1 MPAAPSERHL
11 AALRDENL
19 LARLDRA
26 PMTRTVWGIVGLLM
40 LAWLVEAFDIGII
53 GPALPMLRKAWHL
66 SPADMGLLGSSG
78 TLGIVFGLLP
88 AGRLADLYGRKR
100 ILALGV
106 AFFAVFTMA
115 SMLATTVTQLAIMR
129 FLAGFGEGGVFPVP
143 YLLISEFVN
152 KKRRGEAVGW
162 ANFVLTGSYM
172 IPTLTAIAVV
182 RNFPP
187 ETGWRALFLLGGLP
201 LVLVPIIARYLPE
214 SPRFLLKRGRFA
226 EVRAVVERIEN
237 EAGLPHDPN
246 LTNRAALEVLE
257 ATAERRAGIATLFEP
272 VYLKRAF
279 VAYCALGAPFVIFYL
294 MTIYGVTIFHQM
306 GATPTNSLL
315 YIAGLQFVSGFGTLA
330 GATIGDRIG
339 RRPTHIAFMLI
350 TAVCLALLGQQLA
363 TPMLV
368 IAALLAWFLGLGGFA
383 VPKLYMAE
391 QFPTRLRGTGA
402 ATGEVITRF
411 LLGVVMIRYIP
422 GLLATYK
429 PATLFLILAALM
441 ALLVMPLLFLGN
453 ETAGRSVEETGTDLA
468 ALQHELHSEPAGTT
482 D

>member
-1 MPAAPSERHL
+1 MPAATMSARHQSL
-11 AALRDENL
+11 MRDENL

-26 PMTRTVWGIVGLLM
+26 PMTGTIWTIVGLLM

-53 GPALPMLRKAWHL
+53 GPALPMLKKAWHL
-66 SPADMGLLGSSG
+66 TPADMGFLGSSG
-78 TLGIVFGLLP
+78 TFGIVVGLLP

-100 ILALGV
+100 ILALGIAV
-106 AFFAVFTMA
+106 FAVFTMA
-115 SMLATTVTQLAIMR
+115 SVLATTVNQLAVMR
-129 FLAGFGEGGVFPVP
+129 FIAGFGEGGVFPVP

-182 RNFPP
+182 RNFSPDV
-187 ETGWRALFLLGGLP
+187 GWRVLFLLGGLP
-201 LVLVPIIARYLPE
+201 LLMVPVLLRYLPE
-214 SPRFLLKRGRFA
+214 SPRFLLKNQRFD
-226 EVRAVVERIEN
+226 EVRAMVERIED
-237 EAGLPHDPN
+237 EADLPHDAS
-246 LTNRAALEVLE
+246 LTNEAALEVLE
-257 ATAERRAGIATLFEP
+257 ATAERKVGLATLLEP

-315 YIAGLQFVSGFGTLA
+315 YIAGLQFVSAFGTIT
-330 GATIGDRIG
+330 GAAIGDRMG
-339 RRPTHIAFMLI
+339 RRPTHLVYMLV
-350 TAVCLALLGQQLA
+350 TAACLALLGRALS
-363 TPMLV
+363 TPLLV
-368 IAALLAWFLGLGGFA
+368 IVALLAWFLGLGGFA

-391 QFPTRLRGTGA
+391 QFPTRLRATGS

-422 GLLATYK
+422 ALLTTYK
-429 PATLFLILAALM
+429 PGTLFTILAALM
-441 ALLVMPLLFLGN
+441 VLLVMPLLFFGN
-453 ETAGRSVEETGTDLA
+453 ETSGRSVEETGTDLA
-468 ALQHELHSEPAGTT
+468 ALAQEVKRAH
-482 D
+482 